1 VLAPFDA
8 LHRNGST
15 EVTTL
20 NTTNSTL
27 ETVCETL
34 AIIAIGAT
42 LAIVICAGIC
52 DMPILDFL
60 SLV

>member
-27 ETVCETL
+27 ETACETL
-34 AIIAIGAT
+34 AILVIGAT
-42 LAIVICAGIC
+42 LAIVIGASLA
-52 DMPILDFL
+52 DLPILDFL
-60 SLV
+60 FV